1 MCIYAVCYNRRFGE
15 ENRILSPVSL
25 PHCLGQIVLAM
36 TNSSQEKSQHLN
48 KKGHSISTWKPNHP
62 RPKTRPITDETAINN
77 KYYQQSLLHD
87 LQWLAVQ
94 ACIKFKITM
103 LGYLFMALP
112 QSHLPELMLLYHLTG
127 QFQTGFLSI
136 PHIRLK
142 TFCHF
147 SFSFIAPSISKGMPP
162 SLCTA
167 KLVHVFGSGLKT
179 SLSETPPNSSILLSF
194 VLYTISGFL
203 HVLQLWTGAW
213 SCIYVVF
220 LCAQLWY
227 LYHMASLLIAQG
239 P

>member
-1 MCIYAVCYNRRFGE
+1 MTGSSGLHRIQDHHAWLFIYGLAPV
-15 ENRILSPVSL
+15 LSVWAHVVIP
-25 PHCLGQIVLAM
+25 PHRSVH
-36 TNSSQEKSQHLN
+36 SS
-48 KKGHSISTWKPNHP
+48 
-62 RPKTRPITDETAINN
+62 
-77 KYYQQSLLHD
+77 
-87 LQWLAVQ
+87 
-94 ACIKFKITM
+94 
-103 LGYLFMALP
+103 
-112 QSHLPELMLLYHLTG
+112 
-127 QFQTGFLSI
+127 QTGFLSI

-142 TFCHF
+142 TFYHF
-147 SFSFIAPSISKGMPP
+147 SFSFIGPSISKGMPP

-227 LYHMASLLIAQG
+227 LYHMASLLTAQG